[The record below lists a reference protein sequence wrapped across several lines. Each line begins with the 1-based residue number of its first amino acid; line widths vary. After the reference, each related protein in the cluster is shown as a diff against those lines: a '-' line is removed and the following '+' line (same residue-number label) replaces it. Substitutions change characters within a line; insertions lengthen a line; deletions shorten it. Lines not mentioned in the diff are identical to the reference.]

1 MVAMVVAT
9 AMVAVVATPARPDP
23 VHWTDAYVGRRY
35 VAGRHDCV
43 DLVVTVLREHFS
55 RVWRP
60 PPRAEGVRARDAQ
73 VAALAGE
80 HARALGPGEIAR
92 DGDGVLMRAAGR
104 QRGIGHHIGLYVA
117 LSTGPA
123 TLHCQRHLGTVL
135 QPLAGL
141 PARGLE
147 VVGLYRWL

>member
-1 MVAMVVAT
+1 MVVAT
-9 AMVAVVATPARPDP
+9 AMVAVVVATARADP

-35 VAGRHDCV
+35 VEGRHDCV
-43 DLVVTVLREHFS
+43 DLVATVLRKHFA

-80 HARALGPGEIAR
+80 HARPLGPGETAR

-104 QRGIGHHIGLYVA
+104 RRGIGHHIGLYVA
-117 LSTGPA
+117 LPAGPSV
-123 TLHCQRHLGTVL
+123 LHCQRGLGTVL

-141 PARGLE
+141 ETRGLE
-147 VVGLYRWL
+147 VAGLYRWL